1 MTTPETPTQVASGL
15 WRQVQG
21 FADSLA
27 GRLLGLTVVAVI
39 VGEVLI
45 FVPAL
50 ADFHETW
57 LMERINQAQIAALAL
72 EASPDNDIADQLTN
86 ELLNNAGVQH
96 VALQR
101 ENERVLLLDDPN
113 ADAPAPHL
121 VTYDYRQAS
130 PVKKFNWAF
139 ETFFA
144 HDGRVLRV
152 LSRPR
157 FESGDFIEVVL
168 REAPLRA
175 AMLSYAQR
183 FLWLSTLIL
192 MAAGALIYVSL
203 TLAFVRPMR
212 EITQAIEQFRDKPE
226 DVSVAFPRSR
236 RGDEIGRAQRAAA
249 DMAEQVRIALRQK
262 ERLAALGA
270 AVARI
275 GHDLRNMLSTAQL
288 VADRLQHSEDE
299 NVRKLA
305 PRLERTITRAS
316 GLAASTLKYGR
327 FDERTPELQ
336 RVDVGAAVNEAA
348 DDALA
353 GFADILLDIDVE
365 PALACVADPENLNRV
380 LVNLIRNAAQA
391 MRRHDDAEN
400 VVTVRAARQDT
411 QCVIEVIDSG
421 AGVPDKIRERLFE
434 PFATSAPEDGG
445 TGLGLAIAREL
456 TRAMGGELELTRTG
470 AVGSTF
476 LITLPVA

>member
-1 MTTPETPTQVASGL
+1 METPKGAAAGL
-15 WRQVQG
+15 WRQVTG

-27 GRLLGLTVVAVI
+27 GRLLGLTLLAVFI
-39 VGEVLI
+39 GEILI

-57 LMERINQAQIAALAL
+57 LIERMNQAQIAALAL
-72 EASPDNDIADQLTN
+72 EASPDNDIADSLAN
-86 ELLNNAGVQH
+86 ELLHNAGVQH

-113 ADAPAPHL
+113 ADAPVANL

-139 ETFFA
+139 QTFFA
-144 HDGRVLRV
+144 GNGRVLRV
-152 LSRPR
+152 LSKPR

-168 REAPLRA
+168 REAPLKS
-175 AMLSYAQR
+175 AMVDYAKR

-192 MAAGALIYVSL
+192 AAAGALIYGAL
-203 TLAFVRPMR
+203 TIAFVRPMR
-212 EITQAIEQFRDKPE
+212 EITEAIEKFRDKPE
-226 DVSVAFPRSR
+226 DVSIAFPRSPR
-236 RGDEIGRAQRAAA
+236 RDEIGRAQRAAA

-288 VADRLQHSEDE
+288 VADRLQHSQDE

-305 PRLERTITRAS
+305 PRLERTIARAS

-336 RVDVGAAVNEAA
+336 RVDVATAVTDAA
-348 DDALA
+348 DDGLA
-353 GFADILLDIDVE
+353 GFEGVLHDFDVE
-365 PALACVADPENLNRV
+365 TGLACVADPENLHRV
-380 LVNLIRNAAQA
+380 LVNLMRNAAQA
-391 MRRHDDAEN
+391 MKRHDGAEN
-400 VVTVRAARQDT
+400 VLIVRAARQDT
-411 QCVIEVIDSG
+411 QCVIEVVDSG

-476 LITLPVA
+476 LITLPAA